1 MFRLLSGEEFRRAA
15 GKFTSAWQKGAPPSV
30 HFILAINNS
39 NLEYKWKTYQ
49 RSLRD
54 QKVEEHFHG
63 TMLSCNITASQSP
76 CRDGNCGICG
86 ISCAGLDPRCIRKS
100 IDFQRF
106 GQGFY
111 LAPHSSKCHDYTQGA
126 NSYRAML
133 MCDVCPGRKYR
144 LETNS
149 QHLTGPPPGYDSVY
163 GQVGSKLNYP
173 EIVVYKPQAVMPRFI
188 IIYRK
193 DGTEHPLAS

>member
-1 MFRLLSGEEFRRAA
+1 MQFVFAVYNRS
-15 GKFTSAWQKGAPPSV
+15 
-30 HFILAINNS
+30 
-39 NLEYKWKTYQ
+39 LEYRWTTYKQ
-49 RSLRD
+49 SLRD
-54 QKVEEHFHG
+54 QTVEEHFHG
-63 TMLSCNITASQSP
+63 TTLSCNITASRSP
-76 CRDGNCGICG
+76 CRNGNCGVCG
-86 ISCAGLDPRCIRKS
+86 ISCTGLDPQYIRRI

-133 MCDVCPGRKYR
+133 LCDVCPGRKYR

-149 QHLTGPPPGYDSVY
+149 QHLRGPPPGYDSVY